1 MEKEIIIASKYRVI
15 RKIGEGGTAK
25 VYLAYDTI
33 FERNVAL
40 KIFYFFF
47 NLQATKHRR
56 LNVKYFQK
64 QLNLFKIFES

>member
-40 KIFYFFF
+40 KILKKENGRKHSFFYITQHHAS
-47 NLQATKHRR
+47 N
-56 LNVKYFQK
+56 
-64 QLNLFKIFES
+64 

>member
-1 MEKEIIIASKYRVI
+1 MEKEIIIASKYRLI

-40 KIFYFFF
+40 KILKKE
-47 NLQATKHRR
+47 NVSEKKIKNWR
-56 LNVKYFQK
+56 LN
-64 QLNLFKIFES
+64 LRIFIPYSR

>member
-40 KIFYFFF
+40 KILKKEKKEVMNVFY
-47 NLQATKHRR
+47 
-56 LNVKYFQK
+56 
-64 QLNLFKIFES
+64 